1 MNFTLA
7 GAHVNAIRRK
17 DFSGM
22 FSGFVGFLPDAF
34 PHPHAV
40 RGCHS
45 GRQPIFHEL
54 FIFSPENK
62 GAAGA
67 ANLRG
72 AGLGRGVL
80 SLESHE
86 QETEIFKLSVSCNES
101 DKSCYMIPP
110 RMTSTVNLMFC

>member
-17 DFSGM
+17 D

-72 AGLGRGVL
+72 AGSGRGVL
-80 SLESHE
+80 YLES
-86 QETEIFKLSVSCNES
+86 QNRKLALQGPLFPVSES
-101 DKSCYMIPP
+101 DKTCHTIAHNL
-110 RMTSTVNLMFC
+110 TSTTFFKIS